1 MTQGSSN
8 RPTRRVGRRDWRAIA
23 LIEIVTVTAASVG
36 FFTVLWSFRNGFTAA
51 PTKSVVALMIDLGE
65 GAREPLMGALGVVAT
80 VQLACLIA
88 IVTGQIVHPDGAEE
102 SKLRGMLSVISLGAV
117 TAVAPA
123 VLAVSLYSARSLDD
137 SGFLLVALPIYLL
150 QLAISTAIGTFEVG
164 DDETLRDLAQ
174 ERVARA
180 HEQISRLE
188 GRRSLS
194 PWRAVLGVVIVLI
207 ISAVA
212 TIGYAAALPDSHSIS
227 TVGNVVPALIA
238 FGGGLSWWT
247 YGLIL
252 ANSQLKLSARASDVA
267 WVVALLV
274 FNVLVY
280 LFFLL
285 LVARTYPPLTVAAT
299 IALCVLIVLTFTS
312 VVEANRV
319 RRRVKPRRWP
329 SPVLGVVGLVGTRH
343 ALASARKEKESAEK
357 RADKYSRSIA
367 EYEAEHGADEA
378 GPGPTSS
385 PETLPCHHP
394 ESPRLPSRLRRA
406 FDELIR

>member
-164 DDETLRDLAQ
+164 DDETLRDHAR
-174 ERVARA
+174 ERVDRA
-180 HEQISRLE
+180 QEQISRLE
-188 GRRSLS
+188 WRSSSS
-194 PWRAVLGVVIVLI
+194 PRRAVFIVLAVLI
-207 ISAVA
+207 ISAAVTYGITAALPGDHGIA
-212 TIGYAAALPDSHSIS
+212 TIGIA
-227 TVGNVVPALIA
+227 VQALIA
-238 FGGGLSWWT
+238 FGIGLSLWMF
-247 YGLIL
+247 GLIVV
-252 ANSQLKLSARASDVA
+252 NSQLKLSARATDVVS
-267 WVVALLV
+267 VVFLLV
-274 FNVLVY
+274 LVVFFY
-280 LFFLL
+280 LFCLL
-285 LVARTYPPLTVAAT
+285 LVVLTYRPLAVAMSVV
-299 IALCVLIVLTFTS
+299 LCVLVVLTFAS

-319 RRRVKPRRWP
+319 RKGLQPRRNP
-329 SPVLGVVGLVGTRH
+329 SPVFGVVGLVGTRE
-343 ALASARKEKESAEK
+343 ALASARREKQSAQK
-357 RADKYSRSIA
+357 KCDKYSRAIA
-367 EYEAEHGADEA
+367 EHEAVHAAAGAEQESTA
-378 GPGPTSS
+378 GSDAS
-385 PETLPCHHP
+385 M
-394 ESPRLPSRLRRA
+394 SDPRKCPRPPSRLRRA
-406 FDELIR
+406 LDELIR